1 MYRKIR
7 KKSTK
12 LRNYRTDKN
21 FFLDFFS
28 KTKSKMFSDKDQT
41 TPVKPKFPSEI
52 NAHASTHAHA
62 HTSTPAPGNKKLPRS
77 NAFLDN
83 SSMISAYIP
92 DGLSC
97 QENFPSFENQG
108 SSGYLTDVGNQS
120 GLKHQTEQVQQGPG
134 EENSLQVKK
143 DLELELPEQENE
155 FVRER
160 EPDPA
165 QMSSSRSS
173 HSTGTFINENSS
185 TCNTD
190 KLKQALLQVLSNHD
204 NPMINHKSTNHQT
217 RYKAGPSKCESQSQN
232 SKEEELNFLNYV
244 PNLTSTINFEPSVHV
259 PLSVNIPPTNLN
271 IEKEHTLPVPK
282 LSFAKQN
289 HQIHQN
295 FEATKINSV
304 FTPCNTQP
312 APLPPLPPPMPSLLT
327 ETLPL
332 LQTHQKNFLN
342 SYSTLCQTMTQNLEN
357 IKSELLNV
365 NQQDNL
371 PLPVNDNN
379 LHIVQTLND
388 KDLKQLIAEKVA
400 RKLAVYYKFLLLDN
414 FQYLLGDVN
423 FGLNFGKSSTN
434 SESCCKPLCCKC
446 EDTLLRKNLNS
457 KSSSSAS
464 KKRPLDQMPPLEPI
478 HLSKS
483 KRKKNV
489 CDE

>member
-1 MYRKIR
+1 
-7 KKSTK
+7 
-12 LRNYRTDKN
+12 
-21 FFLDFFS
+21 
-28 KTKSKMFSDKDQT
+28 MFSDKDQT
-41 TPVKPKFPSEI
+41 TPVKPKFSSEI
-52 NAHASTHAHA
+52 NAHASTYAHA

-120 GLKHQTEQVQQGPG
+120 CLKHHHQTEQGPG

-143 DLELELPEQENE
+143 DLDLEQPEQENE
-155 FVRER
+155 FVRENER
-160 EPDPA
+160 DPA

-244 PNLTSTINFEPSVHV
+244 PNLTSNFE
-259 PLSVNIPPTNLN
+259 PLSVNIPNLN

-289 HQIHQN
+289 HQN

-400 RKLAVYYKFLLLDN
+400 RKLTVYYKFLLLDN

-457 KSSSSAS
+457 KSSSNAS